1 MSELPAPE
9 RPTFF
14 HPASG
19 AAILLVDWA
28 CFGLEWE
35 FGPASMAAM
44 SLAAFV
50 IVFAAVHAIQTR
62 LRSDKPGVARAK
74 AVAGALA
81 AAVPFPVTGTVVGG
95 LILALSGLRGFR
107 LPWKR

>member
-1 MSELPAPE
+1 MSDEPVPS

-19 AAILLVDWA
+19 AAILGVDWI
-28 CFGLEWE
+28 CFGLEWQ
-35 FGPASMAAM
+35 FGPASVAVM
-44 SLAAFV
+44 SFAAF
-50 IVFAAVHAIQTR
+50 AVVYSAIIAIQSR
-62 LRSDKPGVARAK
+62 LRGDPPRLARAK
-74 AVAGALA
+74 AFAGALA

-95 LILALSGLRGFR
+95 LILALSGLRG